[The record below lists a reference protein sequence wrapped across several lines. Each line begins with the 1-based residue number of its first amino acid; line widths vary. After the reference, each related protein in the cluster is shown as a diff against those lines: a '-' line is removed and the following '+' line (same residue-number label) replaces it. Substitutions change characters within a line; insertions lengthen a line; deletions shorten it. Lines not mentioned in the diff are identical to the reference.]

1 MDFVAVTCG
10 IKVEVESTFLE
21 EYSDPRQKKWVF
33 AYRVNIK
40 NSSTKTVQLLN
51 RHWIITD
58 GLGNEQEVK
67 GPGVVGRQPV
77 LPPGAEH
84 SYVSGCPLPTS
95 IGAMR
100 GWYEMRGEDEEL
112 FDVEIPH
119 FLLADPDSFQ

>member
-1 MDFVAVTCG
+1 MEFVAVTSG
-10 IKVEVESTFLE
+10 IKVAVQSTFLE
-21 EYSDPRQKKWVF
+21 EYSDPEQKKWVF
-33 AYRVNIK
+33 SYRVHIQ
-40 NSSTKTVQLLN
+40 NSSDRTVQLLN

-67 GPGVVGRQPV
+67 GAGVVGRQPV

-100 GWYEMRGEDEEL
+100 GWYKMRGEDSEL

-119 FLLADPDSFQ
+119 FLLADPESFQ